1 MNARNERLCVVAS
14 VSVGNFVLSLRCSG
28 LCALSLNIIIINPA
42 ERTLEEFINWKQKL
56 EIAKGLRTEI
66 YILKKGS

>member
-56 EIAKGLRTEI
+56 EIAKGLRTKI
-66 YILKKGS
+66 YILKKRS